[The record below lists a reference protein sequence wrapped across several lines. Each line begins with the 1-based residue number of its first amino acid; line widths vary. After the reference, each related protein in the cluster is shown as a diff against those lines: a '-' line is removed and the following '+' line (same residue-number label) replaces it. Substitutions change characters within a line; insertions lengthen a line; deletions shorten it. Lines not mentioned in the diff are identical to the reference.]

1 MLRLLASFLTACVVS
16 AAMLVVAVQLWGG
29 FERATGEDE
38 IAVEAHPLDLL
49 VGYDSLDVAELLG
62 EPRRRLPELE
72 APPPMLSRCRRP
84 RQSSA
89 SGAASCRWKSR
100 WMPADGRWMPGC
112 SRPPPQAST
121 KTTPW
126 RRCWASATRPASP
139 APGYGSWIS
148 PSARMPR
155 ADLPAAPERQ
165 PTSGLSA

>member
-72 APPPMLSRCRRP
+72 APPPMLEPVPPATAVERERRGFV
-84 RQSSA
+84 QVEVQVDA
-89 SGAASCRWKSR
+89 SG
-100 WMPADGRWMPGC
+100 
-112 SRPPPQAST
+112 RPVD
-121 KTTPW
+121 
-126 RRCWASATRPASP
+126 
-139 APGYGSWIS
+139 
-148 PSARMPR
+148 ARV
-155 ADLPAAPERQ
+155 LQAAPAGVYEDDALAEVLGQRYPAGQ
-165 PTSGLSA
+165 PGTRIRIVDFTVRPDAAR